1 MTGLLRPTD
10 SIGPAKK
17 EQQKTI
23 KESLQLQQGALGE
36 NQKSTVPV
44 PPLGVH
50 LLMGLLQGLHSF
62 HLDRIKL
69 VKKNPK
75 QPDVALK

>member
-44 PPLGVH
+44 PSLGVH

-62 HLDRIKL
+62 HLDLIKL
-69 VKKNPK
+69 VKKPRNN
-75 QPDVALK
+75 QSLH

>member
-44 PPLGVH
+44 PPWG
-50 LLMGLLQGLHSF
+50 F
-62 HLDRIKL
+62 TC
-69 VKKNPK
+69 
-75 QPDVALK
+75 